1 MRPVEIEPHE
11 TIYSNRAAS
20 FIALKDFKRALE
32 DCQAAIRLNP
42 DFPKIY
48 KRLFKA
54 YLGLGHI
61 EDANYSLKKAIE
73 MDPNDSTNRA
83 D

>member
-1 MRPVEIEPHE
+1 MKLQSTTTPMPQVKLFNLTIIEIEPHE

-20 FIALKDFKRALE
+20 FIALKDYKRALE

-42 DFPKIY
+42 EFSKIY

-54 YLGLGHI
+54 YIGLGNI
-61 EDANYSLKKAIE
+61 QDAQ
-73 MDPNDSTNRA
+73 
-83 D
+83 

>member
-32 DCQAAIRLNP
+32 DC
-42 DFPKIY
+42 
-48 KRLFKA
+48 
-54 YLGLGHI
+54 
-61 EDANYSLKKAIE
+61 
-73 MDPNDSTNRA
+73 
-83 D
+83 